1 MKNRILVLI
10 AVFILFGFQ
19 GISAQNPG
27 APPRPMPP
35 PAPTRGLSEMLSK
48 NLEQFDPSAKVSRER
63 REQAYAKLLEAQRYI
78 WSLSNRPRSQAEILT
93 QASFAKQALQKALEL
108 NPTLAE
114 GYTAL
119 SELTLSVPPN
129 DLEEAIKLSNIAVKL
144 DADNFGGHRLLAR
157 LYTIKSGLNDGNL
170 NPVFMQKAISE
181 WKEIVRLDAR
191 NAEAFA
197 FLSEF
202 YAKMNKTD
210 ERIDALKRW
219 LAAVTPLPQDTR
231 FYRTILGTQEDL
243 SPDTATIKLGE
254 ALMESGKTTEAVEI
268 LSSAVADNPD
278 NPQALEL
285 LRQAIESADNNLI
298 GTAVQALQQA
308 IFANPENLSLIVLL
322 AEVQARTG
330 KIDEA
335 AKILRGA
342 SAKLVEKDKS
352 SAADLQLALGEIYV
366 SADLYDEAIAIYQN
380 ALVIRG
386 IDKNELAAD
395 DERDFAMRVY
405 QKMIDAYKKANRP
418 ADAKAS
424 IERAR
429 LLFGNNDS
437 FADQQLILLYRE
449 TGKKPEALQAVRAL
463 RARNADDGAL
473 LRTEASIL
481 TDSGKVD
488 EAAALVKTL
497 INKKNP
503 TKGAAAGTNSESGII
518 SLPNSTYDNFDNY
531 LFISRLY
538 SQAKRGKEAIEAAN
552 QAFQS
557 AQGDQRRQLA
567 AKVTLATAQQMAGDY
582 KSAEETLRE
591 VLKKSPENP
600 VALNNLGY
608 FLAERNE
615 KLNEALDLIQ
625 QAVKIA
631 PTNSYYLDSLGWIY
645 FKLGKLDE
653 AEKYL
658 KDALRFDAS
667 SATINEHLGD
677 VYQKQG
683 KLDLAKSA
691 WQKAL
696 NLTSDAEEINR
707 LKAKLDTKV
716 LR

>member
-27 APPRPMPP
+27 VPPRPMP

-48 NLEQFDPSAKVSRER
+48 NLEQYDPSAQVSRER

-78 WSLSNRPRSQAEILT
+78 WNLGNRPRPQAEILT
-93 QASFAKQALQKALEL
+93 QANFARQALQKALEL

-170 NPVFMQKAISE
+170 NPVFTQKAISE

-197 FLSEF
+197 FLSEL
-202 YAKMNKTD
+202 YAKTNKTD

-285 LRQAIESADNNLI
+285 LRQAIESADNNSI
-298 GTAVQALQQA
+298 GKAVQALQQA
-308 IFANPENLSLIVLL
+308 VFANPENLSLIVLL

-342 SAKLVEKDKS
+342 SAKLVEKDKL

-366 SADLYDEAIAIYQN
+366 SADRYDEAIAIYQN
-380 ALVIRG
+380 ALAICG

-488 EAAALVKTL
+488 EAVTLVKTL
-497 INKKNP
+497 INKKTP

-531 LFISRLY
+531 LFISSLY

-557 AQGDQRRQLA
+557 APQGDQRRQLA

-582 KSAEETLRE
+582 KSAEETLRG

-631 PTNSYYLDSLGWIY
+631 PTNSYYLDSLGWVY

-707 LKAKLDTKV
+707 LKAKL
-716 LR
+716 